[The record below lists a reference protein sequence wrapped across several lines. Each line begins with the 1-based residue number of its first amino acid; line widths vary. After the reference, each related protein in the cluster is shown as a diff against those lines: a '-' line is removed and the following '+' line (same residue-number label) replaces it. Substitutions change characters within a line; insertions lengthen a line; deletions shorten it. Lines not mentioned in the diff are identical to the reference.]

1 KATVKALIG
10 CIHKHD
16 QIYSENKT
24 FIDRFENGN
33 SILPP
38 PLPAAAAA
46 VATSVTTTTTASSS
60 SSSVKR
66 RKLDTKS

>member
-1 KATVKALIG
+1 LID

-24 FIDRFENGN
+24 FTDRFENGN

-38 PLPAAAAA
+38 PLPTTAAT
-46 VATSVTTTTTASSS
+46 VATSATTTTTA